1 MVAHEEQLGIG
12 VIDDIVN
19 LLRHE
24 LVENGHGNSSVGEG
38 SEEGY
43 GPLAAVASAEGY
55 LVAFHDAAVLE
66 QDMQLLDFSCYIM
79 ILKGCSLVVGQRIK
93 VPVVDDALLYKFVET
108 GYVFHNI
115 FLIYINIV

>member
-1 MVAHEEQLGIG
+1 MVADEQELSVG
-12 VIDDIVN
+12 VVHDIVN
-19 LLRHE
+19 LLSHE
-24 LVENGHGNSSVGEG
+24 LMQDGYSHGAVGQRSQEGHS
-38 SEEGY
+38 
-43 GPLAAVASAEGY
+43 PLAAVASAEGN
-55 LVAFHDAAVLE
+55 LVAFHHAAVLE